1 MKGAEIKKKRGKE
14 GRKEGAHDPLPLFLV
29 FFLRLFTPTK
39 DKKIITRILVER
51 DKIEFRN
58 RVQLRRAGRIH
69 RSTEGAV
76 DDNKY
81 LYANLAN
88 KHCLLMIEDLGGRV
102 VQAGSTNEF
111 PWKRR
116 DRLWDPGNGREG
128 RKGEKEWNRGE
139 GGGLGPIC

>member
-1 MKGAEIKKKRGKE
+1 M
-14 GRKEGAHDPLPLFLV
+14 
-29 FFLRLFTPTK
+29 
-39 DKKIITRILVER
+39 
-51 DKIEFRN
+51 
-58 RVQLRRAGRIH
+58 
-69 RSTEGAV
+69 

-128 RKGEKEWNRGE
+128 RKGEKSGIEGRGE
-139 GGGLGPIC
+139 DSDRFVKISEAGSRPFREEC